1 MTPMLIME
9 RLYAQAAERPDH
21 TAYVYGDERIAWGE
35 LVDRVERLAAGFAER
50 GIGAGD
56 AVGLVLRDD
65 PWFVTSFFAISA
77 IGGIVVPVNPAFKQ
91 TELDFCFRNANVRG
105 IVSDERT
112 AGVCERIA
120 AGLDGDVEVITTTAA
135 HGQALTLEEL
145 IERSS
150 PGRLPARQPD
160 EVFVYQYSSG
170 STGRPK
176 RVPRTHGQLAA
187 EADLYAQLP
196 VGPDDRVFSA
206 IPLFHTWGMGACLL
220 APTAWGATVV
230 ILEDPNPFLLK
241 RHRALELI
249 ERERCTVFPG
259 VPFHYQLMAEAPGAA
274 DLSSLRLCFSAG
286 TALARESF
294 DAFGEKFGV
303 LVRQLYGSTETGF
316 LAANMNDDPVATFAS
331 VGQPIGDV
339 AFTVVDDDGEQLPAG
354 EQGEVTVA
362 SPAMTDGYAELP
374 DVNATAFADGRF
386 RTGDLGQLDEA
397 GNLTIVGRKKLLIE
411 VGGYKVD
418 PIEVQDV
425 VEAHEK
431 VAEAVVVGVPGAAP
445 GADVIKAVVVP
456 REELGER
463 ELIDFC
469 RERLANYKVPQQVEL
484 RDEIP
489 KSPLGKVLRKYLV

>member
-1 MTPMLIME
+1 MLIME
-9 RLYAQAAERPDH
+9 RVYAQAAERPNH
-21 TAYVYGDERIAWGE
+21 VALVHGDERIAWGE
-35 LVDRVERLAAGFAER
+35 LVERIERLAHGLAER
-50 GIGAGD
+50 GVGGGD

-65 PWFVTSFFAISA
+65 PWFVTCFHAVTA
-77 IGGIVVPVNPAFKQ
+77 LGGIVVPVNPGFKQ
-91 TELDFCFRNANVRG
+91 TELDFCFRSTNVRA

-120 AGLDGDVEVITTTAA
+120 AGFDEPVEVITTTAA

-145 IERSS
+145 IERGL
-150 PGRLPARQPD
+150 PERLAPRDPD
-160 EVFVYQYSSG
+160 EVFVYQFSSG

-176 RVPRTHGQLAA
+176 RVPRTHAQIAA
-187 EADLYAQLP
+187 EADLYGQLD
-196 VGPDDRVFSA
+196 VSAEDKVFSA

-220 APTAWGATVV
+220 APTTWGATVV

-259 VPFHYQLMAEAPGAA
+259 VPFHFQLMAEAPNSA

-316 LAANMNDDPVATFAS
+316 LAANLDADPVATFAS
-331 VGQPIGDV
+331 VGRPVGEVDFAIVDEGELVPTGD
-339 AFTVVDDDGEQLPAG
+339 D
-354 EQGEVTVA
+354 GEVTVA
-362 SPAMTDGYAELP
+362 SPAMTSGYSDLP
-374 DVNATAFADGRF
+374 EVNAVAFAGGRF
-386 RTGDLGQLDEA
+386 QTGDLGRLDAE
-397 GNLTIVGRKKLLIE
+397 GRLTITGRKKLLIE

-418 PIEVQDV
+418 PIEVEDV
-425 VEAHEK
+425 VTAHPK
-431 VAEAVVVGVPGAAP
+431 IAEAVVVGVPGKGP
-445 GADVIKAVVVP
+445 GEEVVKAVVVP
-456 REELGER
+456 NEELGER
-463 ELIDFC
+463 ELVDFC
-469 RERLANYKVPQQVEL
+469 RERLANYKVPQLVEL

-489 KSPLGKVLRKYLV
+489 KSPLGKILRKYLV

>member
-1 MTPMLIME
+1 MLIME
-9 RLYAQAAERPDH
+9 RLYAQAAERPEA
-21 TAYVYGDERIAWGE
+21 TAIVFGDERIAWGE
-35 LVDRVERLAAGFAER
+35 LVERVERLAHGLAER

-65 PWFVTSFFAISA
+65 PWFVTCFHAVTA
-77 IGGIVVPVNPAFKQ
+77 LGAVVVPVNPGFKQ
-91 TELDFCFRNANVRG
+91 TELDFCFRSTNVRG
-105 IVSDERT
+105 IISDERT

-120 AGLDGDVEVITTTAA
+120 AGFDEPVEVITTTAA

-145 IERSS
+145 VERGL
-150 PGRLPARQPD
+150 PERLAPRDPD
-160 EVFVYQYSSG
+160 EVFVYQFSSG

-176 RVPRTHGQLAA
+176 RVPRTHGQIAA
-187 EADLYAQLP
+187 EADLYDELD
-196 VGPDDRVFSA
+196 VGPEDRVFSA

-241 RHRALELI
+241 RHRALELL

-259 VPFHYQLMAEAPGAA
+259 VPFHYQLMAEAPGSA

-286 TALARESF
+286 TALARETF

-316 LAANMNDDPVATFAS
+316 MAANLDPDPVATFVS
-331 VGQPIGDV
+331 VGHGIGAVD
-339 AFTVVDDDGEQLPAG
+339 FELLDDDGEPAAAG
-354 EQGEVTVA
+354 EPGEVTVA
-362 SPAMTDGYAELP
+362 SPAMTSGYADLP
-374 DVNATAFADGRF
+374 EVNAFAFAGGRF
-386 RTGDLGQLDEA
+386 QTGDLGQLDAE
-397 GNLTIVGRKKLLIE
+397 GRLTITGRKKLLIE

-425 VEAHEK
+425 VVAHPK
-431 VAEAVVVGVPGAAP
+431 VAEAVVVGVPGKGP
-445 GADVIKAVVVP
+445 GEEVVKAVVVP
-456 REELGER
+456 SEDVGER
-463 ELIDFC
+463 EVVDFC
-469 RERLANYKVPQQVEL
+469 RERLANYKVPQLVEL

-489 KSPLGKVLRKYLV
+489 KSPLGKILRKYLV

>member
-1 MTPMLIME
+1 MLIME
-9 RLYAQAAERPDH
+9 RLYAQTAERGDH
-21 TAYVYGDERIAWGE
+21 FALVHGDERITWGE
-35 LVDRVERLAAGFAER
+35 LVERVERLAHGLSER

-56 AVGLVLRDD
+56 AVGLVLKDD
-65 PWFVTSFFAISA
+65 PWFVTCFHAVTA
-77 IGGIVVPVNPAFKQ
+77 LGAIVVPVNPGFKQ
-91 TELDFCFRNANVRG
+91 TELEFSFRSAGVKG

-120 AGLDGDVEVITTTAA
+120 AGLDHPVEVITTTAA

-145 IERSS
+145 VERASAE
-150 PGRLPARQPD
+150 RLAPRDPD
-160 EVFVYQYSSG
+160 EVFVYQFSSG

-176 RVPRTHGQLAA
+176 RVPRTHGQIAA
-187 EADLYAQLP
+187 EADLYGELDVSHA
-196 VGPDDRVFSA
+196 DRVFSA

-259 VPFHYQLMAEAPGAA
+259 VPFHYQLMAEAPGSA

-316 LAANMNDDPVATFAS
+316 LAANLDADPVATFAS
-331 VGQPIGDV
+331 VGRPVGAVDFQI
-339 AFTVVDDDGEQLPAG
+339 VDDEGAALPAG
-354 EQGEVTVA
+354 EIGEVTVA
-362 SPAMTDGYAELP
+362 SPAMTAGYSDLP
-374 DVNATAFADGRF
+374 DVNAQAFAGGRF
-386 RTGDLGQLDEA
+386 QTGDLGRLDA
-397 GNLTIVGRKKLLIE
+397 DGRLTITGRKKLLIE

-418 PIEVQDV
+418 PIEVEDV
-425 VEAHEK
+425 VGAHPK
-431 VAEAVVVGVPGAAP
+431 VAEAVVVGVPGKGP
-445 GADVIKAVVVP
+445 GEEVVKAVLVP
-456 REELGER
+456 SEEVGER
-463 ELIDFC
+463 EVIDFC
-469 RERLANYKVPQQVEL
+469 RERLANYKVPQVIEL

-489 KSPLGKVLRKYLV
+489 KSPLGKILRKYLV

>member
-1 MTPMLIME
+1 MLMME
-9 RLYAQAAERPDH
+9 RLYAQAAERGDH
-21 TAYVYGDERIAWGE
+21 TALVYREERIAWGE
-35 LVDRVERLAAGFAER
+35 LVERVERLANGLAER

-65 PWFVTSFFAISA
+65 PWFVTCFHAVTA
-77 IGGIVVPVNPAFKQ
+77 LGAIVVPVNPGFKQ
-91 TELDFCFRNANVRG
+91 TELEFCFHSANVRG

-120 AGLDGDVEVITTTAA
+120 AGFEHPVDVITTTAA

-145 IERSS
+145 IER
-150 PGRLPARQPD
+150 GAAERLPPRDAD
-160 EVFVYQYSSG
+160 EVFVYQFSSG

-176 RVPRTHGQLAA
+176 RVPRTHGQISA
-187 EADLYAQLP
+187 EADLYDRLGVTEA
-196 VGPDDRVFSA
+196 DRVFSA
-206 IPLFHTWGMGACLL
+206 IPMFHTYGMGACLL
-220 APTAWGATVV
+220 APPAWGATVV

-259 VPFHYQLMAEAPGAA
+259 VPFNFQLMAEAPSGA

-286 TALARESF
+286 TALARSTF
-294 DAFGEKFGV
+294 DAFGERFGV
-303 LVRQLYGSTETGF
+303 LVRQLYGSTETGI
-316 LAANMNDDPVATFAS
+316 LSANMSDDPVATFES
-331 VGQPIGDV
+331 VGAPLGDV
-339 AFTVVDDDGEQLPAG
+339 SFQTVDDEGDPLPDGEL
-354 EQGEVTVA
+354 GEVTVA
-362 SPAMTDGYAELP
+362 SPAMTSGYAELP
-374 DVNATAFADGRF
+374 EVNAEAFADR
-386 RTGDLGQLDEA
+386 RWHTGDLGKVDGE
-397 GNLTIVGRKKLLIE
+397 GRLTITGRKKLLIE

-425 VEAHEK
+425 VEAHPK
-431 VAEAVVVGVPGAAP
+431 VAEAVVVGVNGATPGSE
-445 GADVIKAVVVP
+445 VVKAVVVP
-456 REELGER
+456 ADELGER

-469 RERLANYKVPQQVEL
+469 RERLANYKVPQQIEL